1 MMESKCVFR
10 MLAVV
15 CGAAVLML
23 SCSEN
28 EQETA
33 RTLEDVASF
42 IEERPDSAM
51 AILDTMG
58 RERLKTKSLRAR
70 HSLLLAMARD
80 KNWIDDMTDSVIAP
94 AVSWYRRHGSA
105 DERLLMNYYRGRI
118 AMNAGDYEAAMEW
131 FVKAERCGK
140 SSHDMMCL
148 GRLHGA
154 KSAVYN
160 HLFDSESVIREERK
174 AGECFLAAGDSAGYF
189 DSVINVATECN
200 EIQDTSVLRTC
211 LDVLYDN
218 FNMLSEPQKS
228 SYFAINISA
237 ESERHDASVCPMI
250 EEYLSAVS
258 DSSLIHWIIVA
269 DAYRS
274 EGKYKDSRRAL
285 DAYIKYDD
293 SHELA
298 YQWVNGLV
306 SEALGDYSAAAKS
319 YRKYITEDGNK
330 DIDIFESDTKFIE
343 ERAASERKISNQKYT
358 IIIAFLLF
366 VIAVLVVGFI
376 TERLIRSRKDRDME
390 QEKHRMEMELAEAE
404 KIRLENEKL
413 NYERLH
419 REALD
424 RIALL
429 ERIRKEAR
437 LDKNVREAVE
447 QLLGVLNKFFMA
459 HVSETFNDVASAEL
473 AALMDDQKNFFRL
486 LSNAFKV
493 SHKNFIRYLKKSRL
507 SEWEVGCCCLF
518 CIGLNNKEI
527 KHYLKRPSFNN
538 DVSKI
543 RVKLKVEKGSIYTF
557 LCKRMAEMD

>member
-1 MMESKCVFR
+1 MMESKFVFR
-10 MLAVV
+10 ALAAV
-15 CGAAVLML
+15 CGAVAVLL
-23 SCSEN
+23 SCSEADS
-28 EQETA
+28 ETG

-58 RERLKTKSLRAR
+58 HERLKTKSLRAR
-70 HSLLLAMARD
+70 HALLLAMARD

-105 DERLLMNYYRGRI
+105 DEKLLMNYYRGRI

-140 SSHDMMCL
+140 SSHDLMCL

-174 AGECFLAAGDSAGYF
+174 AGECFLAAGDGAGYF
-189 DSVINVATECN
+189 DSVINIATECN
-200 EIQDTSVLRTC
+200 EIQDTSVLHQC

-218 FNMLSEPQKS
+218 FDMLSESQKS
-228 SYFAINISA
+228 SYYAINISA
-237 ESERHDASVCPMI
+237 ESERHDGSVCPMI
-250 EEYLSAVS
+250 EEYLSAVP
-258 DSSLIHWIIVA
+258 DSSLIYWIIVA

-274 EGKYKDSRRAL
+274 EGKYRDSRRAL
-285 DAYIKYDD
+285 EAYVKYDGG
-293 SHELA
+293 HELA

-306 SEALGDYSAAAKS
+306 SEALGDYSSAAES
-319 YRKYITEDGNK
+319 YRKYITDDGNK
-330 DIDIFESDTKFIE
+330 NIGILASDTKFIE
-343 ERAASERKISNQKYT
+343 ERAASEQKVITQRYT
-358 IIIAFLLF
+358 IIIVVLFCVIMLL
-366 VIAVLVVGFI
+366 VAGFI
-376 TERLIRSRKDRDME
+376 TERLIRSCKERKLE
-390 QEKHRMEMELAEAE
+390 QERHRMEMELAEAE
-404 KIRLENEKL
+404 KIRFENEKL
-413 NYERLH
+413 RYEQLYK
-419 REALD
+419 EALD

-473 AALMDDQKNFFRL
+473 AALMDDQRNFFRL

-507 SEWEVGCCCLF
+507 SEWEIGCCCLF

-527 KHYLKRPSFNN
+527 THYLKRPSFNN

-543 RVKLKVEKGSIYTF
+543 RIKLKVEKGSIYTF

>member
-1 MMESKCVFR
+1 MMESKLVFR
-10 MLAVV
+10 ALAAV
-15 CGAAVLML
+15 CGAVAVLL
-23 SCSEN
+23 SCSKTDS
-28 EQETA
+28 ETG

-51 AILDTMG
+51 VILDTMG
-58 RERLKTKSLRAR
+58 RGCLKTRSLKAR
-70 HSLLLAMARD
+70 HALLLAMARD
-80 KNWIDDMTDSVIAP
+80 KNWIDDVTDSVIAP

-105 DERLLMNYYRGRI
+105 DEKLLMNYYRGRI
-118 AMNAGDYEAAMEW
+118 AMNAGDYETAMEW

-140 SSHDMMCL
+140 SSRDLMGL

-174 AGECFLAAGDSAGYF
+174 AGECFLEAGDSAGYF
-189 DSVINVATECN
+189 DSVINIATECN
-200 EIQDTSVLRTC
+200 EIQDTSALRQC
-211 LDVLYDN
+211 LDVLYDS
-218 FNMLSEPQKS
+218 FDMLSEAQKS
-228 SYFAINISA
+228 SYYAINISA
-237 ESERHDASVCPMI
+237 ESERHDGSVCPMI
-250 EEYLSAVS
+250 EEYISAVS
-258 DSSLIHWIIVA
+258 DSSLIQWIIVA

-330 DIDIFESDTKFIE
+330 DIGIFESDTKFIE

-366 VIAVLVVGFI
+366 VIAVLVVSFI
-376 TERLIRSRKDRDME
+376 TERLIRSRKERKLG
-390 QEKHRMEMELAEAE
+390 QERHQMEMELAEAE

-413 NYERLH
+413 KYEQLY

-473 AALMDDQKNFFRL
+473 AALMDDQRNFFRL

-507 SEWEVGCCCLF
+507 SEWEIGCCCLF

-527 KHYLKRPSFNN
+527 THYLKRPSFNN

-543 RVKLKVEKGSIYTF
+543 RIKLKVEKGSIYTF
-557 LCKRMAEMD
+557 LCKKMAEMD